1 MNISRRSFLK
11 MAGLTT
17 VAAAGAAM
25 FTGCS
30 LYTTV
35 KMEIA
40 SADGSVAPNV
50 LTKINEGAPEITIP
64 SFVKKIDGVLKKT
77 VNDALQKA
85 FKEAKYDQTVTINS
99 IKVADG
105 KMTIDVT
112 ANPKITE
119 LPKNNT
125 EEEGKE

>member
-17 VAAAGAAM
+17 VAAAGVAM

-35 KMEIA
+35 KMQIV
-40 SADGSVAPNV
+40 STDGTVAANV
-50 LTKINEGAPEITIP
+50 LTKINKEAPEVTIP
-64 SFVKKIDGVLKKT
+64 SFVKEINGVLKNT

-85 FKEAKYDQTVTINS
+85 FKEANYTQKVTINS

-112 ANPKITE
+112 ANPPIT
-119 LPKNNT
+119 
-125 EEEGKE
+125 GKE

>member
-35 KMEIA
+35 KMQIV
-40 SADGSVAPNV
+40 SSDKTVAENV
-50 LTKINEGAPEITIP
+50 LAEINKDAPEITIP
-64 SFVKKIDGVLKKT
+64 SFVKEINGVLKNT
-77 VNDALQKA
+77 VNDALQNA
-85 FKEAKYDQTVTINS
+85 FKEAGFDQAVEIKS
-99 IKVADG
+99 ITVADG
-105 KMTIDVT
+105 KMNIDVH
-112 ANPKITE
+112 ADPKIEE
-119 LPKNNT
+119 LPK
-125 EEEGKE
+125 K

>member
-35 KMEIA
+35 KMQIV
-40 SADGSVAPNV
+40 SSDKTVAENV
-50 LTKINEGAPEITIP
+50 LAEINKDAPEITIP
-64 SFVKKIDGVLKKT
+64 SFVKEINGVLKNT
-77 VNDALQKA
+77 VNDALQNA
-85 FKEAKYDQTVTINS
+85 FKEAGFDQAVEIKS
-99 IKVADG
+99 ITVADG
-105 KMTIDVT
+105 KMNIDVH
-112 ANPKITE
+112 ADPAINK
-119 LPKNNT
+119 LPKK
-125 EEEGKE
+125 EEGKE

>member
-25 FTGCS
+25 FTGCG

-35 KMEIA
+35 QMEIA
-40 SADGSVAPNV
+40 SADGSVAPSV
-50 LTKINEGAPEITIP
+50 LAEVNKEAPKVTIP
-64 SFVKKIDGVLKKT
+64 SFVKEINGALKKT

-85 FKEAKYDQTVTINS
+85 FKDAKYDQTVTINS
-99 IKVADG
+99 IKVAGG

-112 ANPKITE
+112 ANPPITE
-119 LPKNNT
+119 KKDTNPT
-125 EEEGKE
+125 EK

>member
-17 VAAAGAAM
+17 VAAAGVAM
-25 FTGCS
+25 FTGCG

-35 KMEIA
+35 QMEIA
-40 SADGSVAPNV
+40 SADGSVAPSV
-50 LTKINEGAPEITIP
+50 LADVNKEAPKVTIP
-64 SFVKKIDGVLKKT
+64 SFVKEINGALKKT

-85 FKEAKYDQTVTINS
+85 FKDANYDQTVTINS
-99 IKVADG
+99 IKVAGG

-112 ANPKITE
+112 AKPAIT
-119 LPKNNT
+119 
-125 EEEGKE
+125 GKEDTNTKEK

>member
-35 KMEIA
+35 KMQIVSTDNTVA
-40 SADGSVAPNV
+40 ADV
-50 LTKINEGAPEITIP
+50 LAKINKDAPEITIP
-64 SFVKKIDGVLKKT
+64 SFVKKIDGVLKNT
-77 VNDALQKA
+77 VNDALKKA
-85 FKEAKYDQTVTINS
+85 FNEAGYNQAVNIKS
-99 IKVADG
+99 ITVADG
-105 KMTIDVT
+105 KMNIDVT
-112 ANPKITE
+112 ANPPITGSAAGTKTAE
-119 LPKNNT
+119 D
-125 EEEGKE
+125 

>member
-17 VAAAGAAM
+17 VAAAGVAM
-25 FTGCS
+25 FTGCG

-35 KMEIA
+35 QMEIA
-40 SADGSVAPNV
+40 SADGSVAHSV
-50 LTKINEGAPEITIP
+50 LDEVNKEAPKVTIP
-64 SFVKKIDGVLKKT
+64 SFVKEINGALKKT

-85 FKEAKYDQTVTINS
+85 FKDANYDQTVTINS
-99 IKVADG
+99 IKVAGG

-112 ANPKITE
+112 AKPAIT
-119 LPKNNT
+119 
-125 EEEGKE
+125 GKEDTNTKEK

>member
-40 SADGSVAPNV
+40 STDGTVAADV
-50 LTKINEGAPEITIP
+50 LTEINKDAPEITIP
-64 SFVKKIDGVLKKT
+64 SFVKEINGVLKNT

-85 FKEAKYDQTVTINS
+85 FSEAGFEQNVEIKS
-99 IKVADG
+99 ITVADG
-105 KMTIDVT
+105 KMNIDVH
-112 ANPKITE
+112 ADPKIE
-119 LPKNNT
+119 DLPKK
-125 EEEGKE
+125 EEGKE

>member
-35 KMEIA
+35 KMQIV
-40 SADGSVAPNV
+40 STDGTVAANV
-50 LTKINEGAPEITIP
+50 LTKINKEAPEITIP
-64 SFVKKIDGVLKKT
+64 SFVKEINGVLKNT

-85 FKEAKYDQTVTINS
+85 FKEANYTQKVTINS

-112 ANPKITE
+112 ADPKI
-119 LPKNNT
+119 T

>member
-35 KMEIA
+35 KMQIVSTDKTVAEKVLAEI
-40 SADGSVAPNV
+40 N
-50 LTKINEGAPEITIP
+50 KEAPEITIP
-64 SFVKKIDGVLKKT
+64 SFVKEINGVLKNT

-85 FKEAKYDQTVTINS
+85 FKDAGFEQNVEIKS
-99 IKVADG
+99 ITVADG
-105 KMTIDVT
+105 KMNIDVH
-112 ANPKITE
+112 ADPAINE
-119 LPKNNT
+119 LPKK
-125 EEEGKE
+125 EEGKE

>member
-1 MNISRRSFLK
+1 MILSRRSFLK

-35 KMEIA
+35 KMQIVSTDKTVADKVLAEINK
-40 SADGSVAPNV
+40 D
-50 LTKINEGAPEITIP
+50 APEITIP
-64 SFVKKIDGVLKKT
+64 SFVKEINGVLKNT
-77 VNDALQKA
+77 VNDALKKA
-85 FKEAKYDQTVTINS
+85 FSEAGCTQAVNIKS

-105 KMTIDVT
+105 KMNIDVT
-112 ANPKITE
+112 ADPAITE
-119 LPKNNT
+119 LPKNNA

>member
-35 KMEIA
+35 KMQIVSTDNTVAEKVLNEI
-40 SADGSVAPNV
+40 N
-50 LTKINEGAPEITIP
+50 KEAPEITIP
-64 SFVKKIDGVLKKT
+64 SFVKEINGVLKKT

-85 FKEAKYDQTVTINS
+85 FKEAKYDQTVTINT
-99 IKVADG
+99 ITVADG
-105 KMTIDVT
+105 KMNIDVT
-112 ANPKITE
+112 ADPAITE

-125 EEEGKE
+125 EGEGKE

>member
-35 KMEIA
+35 KMQIV
-40 SADGSVAPNV
+40 STDGTVAANV
-50 LTKINEGAPEITIP
+50 LTKINKEAPEITIP
-64 SFVKKIDGVLKKT
+64 SFVKEINGVLKNT

-85 FKEAKYDQTVTINS
+85 FKEANARLFLFLLKFGRLLQKLLTIFTKKATL
-99 IKVADG
+99 KV
-105 KMTIDVT
+105 
-112 ANPKITE
+112 E
-119 LPKNNT
+119 
-125 EEEGKE
+125 

>member
-40 SADGSVAPNV
+40 SADGSVATNV
-50 LTKINEGAPEITIP
+50 LTKINKEAPEITIP
-64 SFVKKIDGVLKKT
+64 SFVKEINGVLKNT

-85 FKEAKYDQTVTINS
+85 FKEANYTQKVTINS

-112 ANPKITE
+112 ADPKI
-119 LPKNNT
+119 T

>member
-35 KMEIA
+35 KMQIVSTDKTVADKVLAEINK
-40 SADGSVAPNV
+40 D
-50 LTKINEGAPEITIP
+50 APEITIP
-64 SFVKKIDGVLKKT
+64 SFVKKIDGVLKNT
-77 VNDALQKA
+77 VNDALKKA
-85 FKEAKYDQTVTINS
+85 FNEAGYTQTVNIKS
-99 IKVADG
+99 ITVADG
-105 KMTIDVT
+105 KMNIDVT
-112 ANPKITE
+112 ANPPIT
-119 LPKNNT
+119 
-125 EEEGKE
+125 GKE

>member
-1 MNISRRSFLK
+1 MIISRRSFLK

-35 KMEIA
+35 QMEIA
-40 SADGSVAPNV
+40 SADGSVATEV
-50 LTKINEGAPEITIP
+50 LAKINKEAPEITIP
-64 SFVKKIDGVLKKT
+64 SFVKEINGVLKNT

-85 FKEAKYDQTVTINS
+85 FKEANYTQTVTINS

-112 ANPKITE
+112 ADPKITGS
-119 LPKNNT
+119 T
-125 EEEGKE
+125 ETTGE

>member
-35 KMEIA
+35 KMQIVSSDKTVAEKVLAEINK
-40 SADGSVAPNV
+40 D
-50 LTKINEGAPEITIP
+50 APEITIP
-64 SFVKKIDGVLKKT
+64 SFVKEINGVLKNT
-77 VNDALQKA
+77 VNDALKKA
-85 FKEAKYDQTVTINS
+85 FSEAGCTQTVNIKS
-99 IKVADG
+99 ITVADG
-105 KMTIDVT
+105 KMNIDVT
-112 ANPKITE
+112 ADPKIEE
-119 LPKNNT
+119 LPKK
-125 EEEGKE
+125 EEDKE

>member
-35 KMEIA
+35 QMEIA
-40 SADGSVAPNV
+40 STDGTVAADV
-50 LTKINEGAPEITIP
+50 LTNINKELPKVTIP
-64 SFVKKIDGVLKKT
+64 SFVKEIKGALKKT

-85 FKEAKYDQTVTINS
+85 FKEANYDQTVTINS

-112 ANPKITE
+112 AKPPITG
-119 LPKNNT
+119 KKDTNT
-125 EEEGKE
+125 TEK

>member
-35 KMEIA
+35 KMQIVSSDKTVADKVLAEINK
-40 SADGSVAPNV
+40 D
-50 LTKINEGAPEITIP
+50 APEITIP
-64 SFVKKIDGVLKKT
+64 SFVKEINGVLKNT

-85 FKEAKYDQTVTINS
+85 FKDAGFEQTVEIKS
-99 IKVADG
+99 ITVADG
-105 KMTIDVT
+105 KMNIDVH
-112 ANPKITE
+112 ADPAINE
-119 LPKNNT
+119 LPKK
-125 EEEGKE
+125 EEGKE

>member
-35 KMEIA
+35 KMQIV
-40 SADGSVAPNV
+40 STDGTVAANV
-50 LTKINEGAPEITIP
+50 LTKINKEAPEITIP
-64 SFVKKIDGVLKKT
+64 SFVKEINGVLKKT

-85 FKEAKYDQTVTINS
+85 FKEANYTQKVTINS

-112 ANPKITE
+112 ADPKI
-119 LPKNNT
+119 T

>member
-35 KMEIA
+35 KMQIV
-40 SADGSVAPNV
+40 SSDKTVAEKV
-50 LTKINEGAPEITIP
+50 LAKINKDAPEITIP
-64 SFVKKIDGVLKKT
+64 SFVKEINGVLKNT
-77 VNDALQKA
+77 VNDALQNA
-85 FKEAKYDQTVTINS
+85 FKEAGFNQAVEIKS
-99 IKVADG
+99 ITVADG
-105 KMTIDVT
+105 KMNIDVH
-112 ANPKITE
+112 ADPAINE
-119 LPKNNT
+119 LPKK
-125 EEEGKE
+125 EEGKE

>member
-17 VAAAGAAM
+17 VAAAGVAM
-25 FTGCS
+25 FTGCG

-35 KMEIA
+35 QMEIA
-40 SADGSVAPNV
+40 SADGSVAPSV
-50 LTKINEGAPEITIP
+50 LADVNKEAPKVTIP
-64 SFVKKIDGVLKKT
+64 SFVKEINGALKKT

-85 FKEAKYDQTVTINS
+85 FKDANYDQTVTINS
-99 IKVADG
+99 IKVAGG

-112 ANPKITE
+112 AKPAIT
-119 LPKNNT
+119 
-125 EEEGKE
+125 GKEDTNTQRGHQH

>member
-35 KMEIA
+35 KMQIVSTDKTVAEKVLAEINK
-40 SADGSVAPNV
+40 D
-50 LTKINEGAPEITIP
+50 APEITIP
-64 SFVKKIDGVLKKT
+64 SFVKEINGVLKNT
-77 VNDALQKA
+77 VNDALQNA
-85 FKEAKYDQTVTINS
+85 FKEAGFDQAVEIKS
-99 IKVADG
+99 ITVADG
-105 KMTIDVT
+105 KMNIDVH
-112 ANPKITE
+112 ADPAINE
-119 LPKNNT
+119 LPKK
-125 EEEGKE
+125 EEGKE

>member
-35 KMEIA
+35 KMQIVSSDKTVAEKDLAEINK
-40 SADGSVAPNV
+40 D
-50 LTKINEGAPEITIP
+50 APEITIP
-64 SFVKKIDGVLKKT
+64 SFVKEINGVLKNT
-77 VNDALQKA
+77 VNDALHKA
-85 FKEAKYDQTVTINS
+85 FKEAGCTQTVNIKS
-99 IKVADG
+99 ITVADG
-105 KMTIDVT
+105 KMNIDVT
-112 ANPKITE
+112 ADPKIE
-119 LPKNNT
+119 DLPKK
-125 EEEGKE
+125 EEGKE

>member
-35 KMEIA
+35 QMEIA
-40 SADGSVAPNV
+40 STDGTVAADV
-50 LTKINEGAPEITIP
+50 LTNINKELPKVTIP
-64 SFVKKIDGVLKKT
+64 SFVKEIKGALKKT

-112 ANPKITE
+112 AKPPITG
-119 LPKNNT
+119 KKDTNT
-125 EEEGKE
+125 TEK

>member
-17 VAAAGAAM
+17 VAAAGVAM
-25 FTGCS
+25 FTGCG

-35 KMEIA
+35 QMEIA
-40 SADGSVAPNV
+40 SADGSVAPSV
-50 LTKINEGAPEITIP
+50 LADVNKEAPKVTIP
-64 SFVKKIDGVLKKT
+64 SFVKEINGALEKT

-85 FKEAKYDQTVTINS
+85 FKDANYDQTVTINS
-99 IKVADG
+99 IKVAGG

-112 ANPKITE
+112 AKPAIT
-119 LPKNNT
+119 
-125 EEEGKE
+125 GKEDTNTKEK

>member
-17 VAAAGAAM
+17 VAAAGVAM
-25 FTGCS
+25 FTGCG

-35 KMEIA
+35 QMEIA
-40 SADGSVAPNV
+40 SADGSVAPSV
-50 LTKINEGAPEITIP
+50 LADVNKEAPKVTIP
-64 SFVKKIDGVLKKT
+64 SFVKEINGALKKT

-85 FKEAKYDQTVTINS
+85 FKDANYDQTVTINS
-99 IKVADG
+99 IKVAGG

-112 ANPKITE
+112 AKPAIT
-119 LPKNNT
+119 
-125 EEEGKE
+125 GKEDTNT

>member
-17 VAAAGAAM
+17 VAAAGVAM
-25 FTGCS
+25 FTGCG

-35 KMEIA
+35 QMEIA
-40 SADGSVAPNV
+40 SADGSVAPSV
-50 LTKINEGAPEITIP
+50 LAEVNKEAPKVTIP
-64 SFVKKIDGVLKKT
+64 SFVKEINGALKKT

-85 FKEAKYDQTVTINS
+85 FKDANYDQTVTINS
-99 IKVADG
+99 IKVAGG

-112 ANPKITE
+112 AKPAIT
-119 LPKNNT
+119 
-125 EEEGKE
+125 GKEDTNTKEK

>member
-1 MNISRRSFLK
+1 MILSRRSFLK
-11 MAGLTT
+11 MAVLTT

-35 KMEIA
+35 KMQIVSTDKTVADKVLAEINK
-40 SADGSVAPNV
+40 D
-50 LTKINEGAPEITIP
+50 APEITIP
-64 SFVKKIDGVLKKT
+64 SFVKEINGVLKNT
-77 VNDALQKA
+77 VNDALKKA
-85 FKEAKYDQTVTINS
+85 FSEAGCTQAVNIKS

-105 KMTIDVT
+105 KMNIDVT
-112 ANPKITE
+112 ADPAITE
-119 LPKNNT
+119 LPKNNA

>member
-35 KMEIA
+35 KMQIVSTDKTVADKVLAEINK
-40 SADGSVAPNV
+40 D
-50 LTKINEGAPEITIP
+50 APEITIP
-64 SFVKKIDGVLKKT
+64 SFVKEINGVLKNT
-77 VNDALQKA
+77 VNDALQNA
-85 FKEAKYDQTVTINS
+85 FKEAGFDQAVEIKS
-99 IKVADG
+99 ITVADG
-105 KMTIDVT
+105 KMNIDVH
-112 ANPKITE
+112 ADPAINE
-119 LPKNNT
+119 LPKK
-125 EEEGKE
+125 EEGKE

>member
-35 KMEIA
+35 KMQIV
-40 SADGSVAPNV
+40 SSDNTVAEKV
-50 LTKINEGAPEITIP
+50 LAKINEEAPEITIP
-64 SFVKKIDGVLKKT
+64 SFVKEINGVLKNT
-77 VNDALQKA
+77 VNDALQNA
-85 FKEAKYDQTVTINS
+85 FKEAGFDQTVEIKS
-99 IKVADG
+99 ITVADG
-105 KMTIDVT
+105 KMNIDVH
-112 ANPKITE
+112 ADPAINE
-119 LPKNNT
+119 LPKK
-125 EEEGKE
+125 EEGKE

>member
-35 KMEIA
+35 KMQIVSSDKTVAEKVLAEINK
-40 SADGSVAPNV
+40 D
-50 LTKINEGAPEITIP
+50 APEITIP
-64 SFVKKIDGVLKKT
+64 SFVKEINGVLKNT
-77 VNDALQKA
+77 VNDALQNA
-85 FKEAKYDQTVTINS
+85 FKEAGFDQTVEIKS
-99 IKVADG
+99 ITVADG
-105 KMTIDVT
+105 KMNIDVH
-112 ANPKITE
+112 ADPAINE
-119 LPKNNT
+119 LPKK
-125 EEEGKE
+125 EEGKE

>member
-35 KMEIA
+35 KMQIVSSDKTVAEKVLAEINK
-40 SADGSVAPNV
+40 D
-50 LTKINEGAPEITIP
+50 APEITIP
-64 SFVKKIDGVLKKT
+64 SFVKEINGVLKNT

-85 FKEAKYDQTVTINS
+85 FKEAGCTQTVNIKS
-99 IKVADG
+99 ITVADG
-105 KMTIDVT
+105 KMNIDVT
-112 ANPKITE
+112 ADPKIEE
-119 LPKNNT
+119 LPK
-125 EEEGKE
+125 K

>member
-35 KMEIA
+35 QMEIA
-40 SADGSVAPNV
+40 STDGSVATNV
-50 LTKINEGAPEITIP
+50 LTEINKELPKVTIP

-112 ANPKITE
+112 AKPAITE
-119 LPKNNT
+119 LPKNNA